1 MEINKQLFED
11 ILSGKLKGKFILR
24 NGNKISSY
32 NLLRNV
38 NNQQTKTYPYSL
50 LRRVPYLTRR
60 ANTEARVP
68 YIEECGVYDSY
79 TDTGIRN
86 ICFGKSDFDIMDFEP
101 AMDKETKNEETVNT
115 QNLTPYYVY
124 GFWNIYKDK
133 PLVTDENYKPEI
145 RVFADINGAL
155 SFINKQIEKNLGIT
169 WCITSNF
176 NSIK

>member
-11 ILSGKLKGKFILR
+11 ILSGKLKGTFILK
-24 NGNKISSY
+24 NGKKISSER
-32 NLLRNV
+32 LSRNV
-38 NNQQTKTYPYSL
+38 NKQQTETYPYNL
-50 LRRVPYLTRR
+50 LRRVPYLTGRSTRR
-60 ANTEARVP
+60 SN
-68 YIEECGVYDSY
+68 IEESGVYDSY
-79 TDTGIRN
+79 TDTGEFN
-86 ICFGKSDFDIMDFEP
+86 ICFKSELDIMNFEP
-101 AMDKETKNEETVNT
+101 AMDIETKNEETVNT

-145 RVFADINGAL
+145 RVFGDINAAL

>member
-60 ANTEARVP
+60 ANTEARVS

-86 ICFGKSDFDIMDFEP
+86 ICFGKSDFDIIDFETEMNMETRKFLVYCKLDGIKTEKEVILEKGEKANINTFLEKVMP
-101 AMDKETKNEETVNT
+101 DKIFMKKEDEDGYPISHNREIFSWSLIEE
-115 QNLTPYYVY
+115 
-124 GFWNIYKDK
+124 
-133 PLVTDENYKPEI
+133 
-145 RVFADINGAL
+145 
-155 SFINKQIEKNLGIT
+155 
-169 WCITSNF
+169 
-176 NSIK
+176 

>member
-11 ILSGKLKGKFILR
+11 ILSGKLKGAFILK
-24 NGNKISSY
+24 NGVKISSER
-32 NLLRNV
+32 LSRNV
-38 NNQQTKTYPYSL
+38 NKQQAETYPYNL
-50 LRRVPYLTRR
+50 LRRVPYLTRQFTR
-60 ANTEARVP
+60 RSN
-68 YIEECGVYDSY
+68 IEECGVYDSY
-79 TDTGIRN
+79 TDTGDFN
-86 ICFGKSDFDIMDFEP
+86 VCFKSDLDIMDFEP
-101 AMDKETKNEETVNT
+101 AIDKETKNEEAVNT

-145 RVFADINGAL
+145 RVFGDINGAL